1 MTDKSIRR
9 DIGVDVLS
17 LGQENKRNVH
27 DDCIELDEEYG
38 QNQRIYFISGDT
50 YISELQQKWGEQGP
64 AGEIYAKNAVRKK
77 HACHEKDVPPTN
89 HTYHLTISFAHF
101 KTYYMHNA
109 LIRAMLAA

>member
-38 QNQRIYFISGDT
+38 QN
-50 YISELQQKWGEQGP
+50 
-64 AGEIYAKNAVRKK
+64 
-77 HACHEKDVPPTN
+77 
-89 HTYHLTISFAHF
+89 
-101 KTYYMHNA
+101 
-109 LIRAMLAA
+109 